1 MKKRVTIQDIAHAS
15 GVSKST
21 ISRVVSN
28 NGYVDDKTRA
38 LVMKYINELGYKP
51 QKKHKGKHVR
61 DLVMIASGLLSSPIH
76 ITIVESI
83 IKEMESKGLKAMVSY
98 NSFDIY
104 KLEEYLIYARD
115 REFAGIIILGLIESP
130 ILINSLKTIKCPLV
144 LFNQEFRGM
153 DFNVVGMDDFRG
165 GYLAAKHLI
174 DNGHKRIGLLMGYK
188 KATAARDRET
198 GFREAMKDHGLK
210 VKDSDVFY
218 GDFTEISGR
227 EYAGKIIEKRDGIT
241 GIVSCNDLMSVGLVN
256 GLIEGGC
263 KIPEEISIVGF
274 DDSVFTNI
282 LTTKLTSI
290 SYDFKQ
296 IGTTAAKMILDDIK
310 NPYNPKR
317 KINFSPRLIERESVR
332 II

>member
-1 MKKRVTIQDIAHAS
+1 MKKKITIQDIADAS

-28 NGYVDDKTRA
+28 NGYVDDKTRT

-83 IKEMESKGLKAMVSY
+83 IKEIEGKGLKAMVSY

-104 KLEEYLIYARD
+104 KLEEYLLYARD
-115 REFAGIIILGLIESP
+115 RDFAGIIILGLIESP
-130 ILINSLKTIKCPLV
+130 NLINTLKTIKCPIV
-144 LFNQEFRGM
+144 LFNQDFRGM
-153 DFNVVGMDDFRG
+153 DVNVVGMDDFRG
-165 GYLAAKHLI
+165 GYVAAKHLI
-174 DNGHKRIGLLMGYK
+174 ENGHKKIGLLMGYK
-188 KATAARDRET
+188 KATAAGKRET
-198 GFREAMKDHGLK
+198 GFREAMKDYGLK

-218 GDFTEISGR
+218 GDFTEASGR
-227 EYAGKIIEKRDGIT
+227 EYAKKIIENRDGIT

-256 GLIEGGC
+256 GLIEGGY
-263 KIPEEISIVGF
+263 KIPEDISIVAF
-274 DDSVFTNI
+274 DDSIFTNI
-282 LTTKLTSI
+282 LTKKLTTI
-290 SYDFKQ
+290 SYNFEQ
-296 IGTTAAKMILDDIK
+296 IGNTAAKMILDDIN
-310 NPYNPKR
+310 NPYNPKI
-317 KINFSPRLIERESVR
+317 KINFSPSLIERESVK